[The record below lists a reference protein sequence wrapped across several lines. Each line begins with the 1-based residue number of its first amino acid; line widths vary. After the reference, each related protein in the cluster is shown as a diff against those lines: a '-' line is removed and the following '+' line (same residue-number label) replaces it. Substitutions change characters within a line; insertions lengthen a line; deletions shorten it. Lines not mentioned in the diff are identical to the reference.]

1 MIKGKL
7 LVAEQCF
14 LRNKKQSDAHK
25 MWPTGIEVALNC
37 LSFFNEAVEIVCQ
50 DVDETLSLLVHKIK
64 RVRKD
69 FPCDDKQTTPPQSNR
84 SVQRLT

>member
-7 LVAEQCF
+7 LVAEQWF

-25 MWPTGIEVALNC
+25 MWPPRIEVALNC
-37 LSFFNEAVEIVCQ
+37 LSIYFAEAVEIVRR
-50 DVDETLSLLVHKIK
+50 DVDETLSLLVHKIN

-69 FPCDDKQTTPPQSNR
+69 FLR
-84 SVQRLT
+84 

>member
-7 LVAEQCF
+7 LVAEQWF

-25 MWPTGIEVALNC
+25 MWPPRIEVALDR
-37 LSFFNEAVEIVCQ
+37 LSFHFDEAVEIVRR
-50 DVDETLSLLVHKIK
+50 DVDETLSSLVHVIN

-69 FPCDDKQTTPPQSNR
+69 FPRDD
-84 SVQRLT
+84 